1 MACSLACTFF
11 GLGFLISL
19 ILQCIGFFTSD
30 WVSWDECEHQ
40 GLFFFST
47 SRTKN
52 ECSGKLEESLGTQ
65 SSSLFVYGAIVL
77 YAIYDSKSKHETDM
91 ETHIGAFFVA
101 YLVAGIF
108 SLVGCGMMAKLDIPA
123 EFTYGRSYYF
133 CLGSG
138 ILAIVQVT
146 IATACCVCKTC
157 ECCECPEQSSSPPRT
172 YVSNRAAND
181 EVNNG
186 YVSSAEGNELSY
198 GVNTGVCDGVIVG
211 NMEIEQTELTT
222 V

>member
-1 MACSLACTFF
+1 MTVRYVAIRNVYQIFRS
-11 GLGFLISL
+11 
-19 ILQCIGFFTSD
+19 
-30 WVSWDECEHQ
+30 V
-40 GLFFFST
+40 LFVVPLSFFS
-47 SRTKN
+47 
-52 ECSGKLEESLGTQ
+52 GLGTQ

-222 V
+222 VAITASSGDLGYRCQ